1 MTAFVLIHGGMHG
14 GWCWEKI
21 VPRLEAAG
29 HRVWAPDLP
38 GMGRKAAIPPS
49 EVSLAVEGDYIAEL
63 IREIDE
69 PVVLV
74 GHSMGGVA
82 ISEAAERVPEHLI
95 GLVYAAAN
103 LVPSG
108 ETMFGWMSHR
118 EKREFT
124 IERSADGLTLL
135 PNPDYAT
142 HLFYNTCS
150 AEDVAAILPR
160 LRPQPALPAE
170 EPLQLTPERFGSVP
184 RAYVECLQDN
194 ALPLKFQRFMTAHLP
209 CDAVFTI
216 DSDHSPFVCRPDEFT
231 QVLLRAEAAL
241 RQVRQSSQIALAV

>member
-1 MTAFVLIHGGMHG
+1 MAAFVLVHGGMHA

-21 VPRLEAAG
+21 VPRLAAAG

-38 GMGRKAAIPPS
+38 GMGSNSAVPHG
-49 EVSLAVEGDYIAEL
+49 EVSLAVEGDYVAEV
-63 IREIDE
+63 IRGIDE

-82 ISEAAERVPEHLI
+82 ISEAAERVPERIL

-103 LVPSG
+103 LIPDG
-108 ETMFGWMSHR
+108 ATMFGWMAHR

-124 IERSADGLTLL
+124 IQTSADGQSLL

-142 HLFYNTCS
+142 QLFYNTCS

-160 LRPQPALPAE
+160 LRPQPARPGQ
-170 EPLQLTPERFGSVP
+170 EPLSLTAERFGSVP
-184 RAYVECLQDN
+184 RSYVECLQDQ
-194 ALPLKFQRFMTAHLP
+194 ALPIAFQRFMTGHLP
-209 CDAVFTI
+209 CDPVFTI
-216 DSDHSPFVCRPDEFT
+216 DSDHSPFVCKPDEFT
-231 QVLLRAEAAL
+231 AVLLEAEAAF
-241 RQVRQSSQIALAV
+241 RKAVRQEARAI